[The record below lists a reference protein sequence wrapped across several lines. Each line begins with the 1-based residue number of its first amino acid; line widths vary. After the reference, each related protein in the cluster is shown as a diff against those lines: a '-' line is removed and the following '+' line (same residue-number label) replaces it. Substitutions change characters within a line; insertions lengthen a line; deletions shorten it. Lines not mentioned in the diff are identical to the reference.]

1 MSKQVAVIL
10 SGCGVFDGSEIYETT
25 LTLLRLDQLGI
36 GYRCFAPDI
45 AQHHVIDHRSGEVAP
60 DETRNVL
67 VESARLARGEISP
80 LSDLEA
86 DEFDAVIL
94 PGGFGAAK
102 NLSTYAEAGSD
113 MVVLGELIEALEGF
127 RESRKPIGLMCISPV
142 MVPRLLG
149 QGIAVTVGHDP
160 GVSGVISAMGGL
172 HRGCGVEDIVVDFEN
187 RVVTTPAYMLA
198 TRISEAARG
207 IFKLVDRL
215 DEMMDL

>member
-10 SGCGVFDGSEIYETT
+10 SGCGAFDGSEIYETT

-45 AQHHVIDHRSGEVAP
+45 SHHHVIDHRNGEVAQG
-60 DETRNVL
+60 ESRNVL

-86 DEFDAVIL
+86 EEFDAVIL

-102 NLSTYAEAGSD
+102 NLSTFAEAGSD
-113 MVVLGELIEALEGF
+113 MVVIDELVEALGGF

-172 HRGCGVEDIVVDFEN
+172 HRGCGVEDIVVDYEN

-198 TRISEAARG
+198 TRLSEAATG

-215 DEMMDL
+215 DKMMDL

>member
-102 NLSTYAEAGSD
+102 NLSTFAEAGSD

-198 TRISEAARG
+198 TRISEAATG